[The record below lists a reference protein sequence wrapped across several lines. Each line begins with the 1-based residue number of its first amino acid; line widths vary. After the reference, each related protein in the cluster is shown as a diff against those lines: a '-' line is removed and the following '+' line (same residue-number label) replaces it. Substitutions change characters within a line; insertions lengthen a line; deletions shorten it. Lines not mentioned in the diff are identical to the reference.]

1 MAKLDGSEQ
10 VLCAPADINDRLGRW
25 AGYCPIQ
32 PAVVPEALETILSA
46 ARFLPR
52 TVSLEQGQRGLQWRQ
67 IIPYVILRRR
77 GTDRVFV
84 YRRPSRGGDARL
96 RECLS
101 VGLGGHVNPVD
112 SPTLNPPWIG
122 GLILANCA
130 ERELREEVGIDS
142 PCTMRQVGLIND
154 ESNDVGRRHL
164 GVVCLVDT
172 DAEPRP
178 ARLEVE
184 DRGWHDPRGI
194 RTHPPDQWE
203 GWSRILVPHMGSIV
217 GEATPTPSSRAGSS
231 APLAAGT

>member
-84 YRRPSRGGDARL
+84 YRRPSGSA
-96 RECLS
+96 
-101 VGLGGHVNPVD
+101 
-112 SPTLNPPWIG
+112 
-122 GLILANCA
+122 
-130 ERELREEVGIDS
+130 
-142 PCTMRQVGLIND
+142 
-154 ESNDVGRRHL
+154 
-164 GVVCLVDT
+164 
-172 DAEPRP
+172 
-178 ARLEVE
+178 
-184 DRGWHDPRGI
+184 
-194 RTHPPDQWE
+194 
-203 GWSRILVPHMGSIV
+203 SRWAWA
-217 GEATPTPSSRAGSS
+217 ATSTR
-231 APLAAGT
+231 